1 MSKKKIE
8 NPVPLDNLRRRRTTI
23 KYKDNNGNEKVGYS
37 QFALAELVGVRQE
50 TYCDYELGKKPIP
63 STVLLRLS
71 DTLKVSCDYILGVSD
86 SLNIGNKEFEDMTG
100 LTETAIETLRGFKAG
115 LIEQLAAARFIYSEY
130 GIAQTPYNPVGLLNI
145 LLSSPNI
152 TGLLSAIEDY
162 MNPVYNKPM
171 CFVAAGEKVGGITVK
186 KADYHIPTNQIHR
199 RGNDN
204 FIPLVRDENI
214 PSDYRAV
221 QVNGKFL
228 ESASLILIQK
238 YIDTIKADYLTNTN
252 Q

>member
-115 LIEQLAAARFIYSEY
+115 LLEQLAVAL
-130 GIAQTPYNPVGLLNI
+130 IASDYDITYTPYNPVGLLNI

-152 TGLLSAIEDY
+152 NGLLSAIEDY

-171 CFVAAGEKVGGITVK
+171 CYVAAGEKIGGVTAK
-186 KADYHIPTNQIHR
+186 KADYHIPQNQIYK

-204 FIPLVRDENI
+204 YIPLVRNEDN
-214 PSDYRAV
+214 PTDYRAV
-221 QVNGKFL
+221 RVNDSFL
-228 ESASLILIQK
+228 ESVALLQIQK

>member
-63 STVLLRLS
+63 STVLMELS
-71 DTLKVSCDYILGVSD
+71 SVLQVSCDYILGVSD
-86 SLNIGNKEFEDMTG
+86 SLNIGNTEIEDMTG

-115 LIEQLAAARFIYSEY
+115 LIEQLATAFIMSDY
-130 GIAQTPYNPVGLLNI
+130 GITYTPYNPVGLLNI

-152 TGLLSAIEDY
+152 NGLLSAIEDY

-171 CFVAAGEKVGGITVK
+171 CYVAAGEKIGGVTAK
-186 KADYHIPTNQIHR
+186 KADYHIPQNQIYK

-204 FIPLVRDENI
+204 YIPLVRNEDN
-214 PSDYRAV
+214 PTDYRAV
-221 QVNGKFL
+221 RVNDSFL
-228 ESASLILIQK
+228 ESVALLQIQK